1 MFNQLKY
8 YSQLMRLDRP
18 IGIYLL
24 LWPTLWALV
33 LAAEGAPDFKVLVV
47 FVLGVIVMRSAG
59 CVINDIADRK
69 IDGHV
74 QRTKGRPLVS
84 GKVTTKAALILFVI
98 LAIIALLLVMQLNS
112 LTIRL
117 SVVAIALAISYPF
130 MKRFHS
136 LPQMHLGMAF
146 AWAVPMAY
154 SAVTNEL
161 PSLQGWLVFLVTI
174 LWTLAYDT
182 MYALADKPDDIKIG
196 VKSSAILFG
205 EKSRLIIGLLQISVL
220 FIFVLIGYLGEMGW
234 LYYLSL
240 LVVIL
245 FMLYQQYLLILS
257 EQNNGVSAFLNN
269 HLLGATVFIGISLHF
284 IY

>member
-1 MFNQLKY
+1 MINKIKD

-24 LWPTLWALV
+24 LWPTLWALL
-33 LAAEGAPDFKVLVV
+33 LAAEGAPDFNVLIV

-59 CVINDIADRK
+59 CVINDFADRK

-74 QRTKGRPLVS
+74 QRTKDRPLAS
-84 GKVTTKAALILFVI
+84 GRVTSKEAIVLFVVLAVIALILV
-98 LAIIALLLVMQLNS
+98 LQLNT
-112 LTIRL
+112 LTILL
-117 SVVAIALAISYPF
+117 SFVAIALAVTYPF

-136 LPQMHLGMAF
+136 LPQLHLGMAF
-146 AWAVPMAY
+146 AWSIPMAY

-161 PSLQGWLVFLVTI
+161 PNLQGWLVFVATV

-182 MYALADKPDDIKIG
+182 MYALADKPDDVKIG

-205 EKSRLIIGLLQISVL
+205 DYSRLIIAALQFVVLML
-220 FIFVLIGYLGEMGW
+220 FIIIGYLGALSW

-240 LVVIL
+240 LGVVG
-245 FMLYQQYLLILS
+245 FMVYQHVLLAQS
-257 EQNNGVSAFLNN
+257 EFENGLVAFLNN
-269 HLLGATVFIGISLHF
+269 HLLGLTVFVGIGLHF
-284 IY
+284 VY